1 MLQKLAYFSS
11 EENHASAS
19 SDGSPRNADGA
30 NEASMIGG
38 IAGGSATS
46 GGDDDDD
53 EVEALGVD
61 ITGTVVV
68 TVTAAVVSLAR
79 LQAALA

>member
-1 MLQKLAYFSS
+1 
-11 EENHASAS
+11 
-19 SDGSPRNADGA
+19 
-30 NEASMIGG
+30 MIGG

-46 GGDDDDD
+46 GADDDDD

-68 TVTAAVVSLAR
+68 TVIAAVVSLAR
-79 LQAALA
+79 KKNSLQ